1 MNVTLYGK
9 RDCSDVIKNLEMGDY
24 LGLSGWAQYNDG
36 SLLYGAR
43 GSESEDKVI
52 GDKRMEAC
60 TLNMEEAATRS

>member
-1 MNVTLYGK
+1 MN
-9 RDCSDVIKNLEMGDY
+9 
-24 LGLSGWAQYNDG
+24 
-36 SLLYGAR
+36 SLVRVKWTHGAR